1 MKKFC
6 LFLICIC
13 GLVKAFAENYPDRFS
28 YIEENNNNNLSF
40 EKLSLND
47 YLSYDDTSNEKDMI
61 IYKIS
66 KNTKITLIQIPKRK
80 NSLAL
85 SRVFVFDNP
94 QKLVI
99 SFYNT
104 NQIGQNNG
112 SYLHLYLLDGA
123 KGTFSYMFSCK
134 DNFMIDR
141 NLRYMITFWH
151 EKTDSSVWER
161 YHTETEYY
169 EFKIYDIEN
178 NKLLKPITW
187 ALNFS
192 LYNFYL
198 LRPKDINYDFGIML
212 SDDSNITASAVYNV
226 EKEQLDILF
235 DKTYGHQ
242 ADADIYKPSLAERA
256 FEQFS
261 D

>member
-13 GLVKAFAENYPDRFS
+13 SLFRAFAKDYPERFS
-28 YIEENNNNNLSF
+28 YFDENTNNNLYF
-40 EKLSLND
+40 DKLSKND
-47 YLSYDDTSNEKDMI
+47 LLSYDDASNEKNI
-61 IYKIS
+61 IVYKTN
-66 KNTKITLIQIPKRK
+66 KNTKTQLIQISKRK
-80 NSLAL
+80 NNLAI

-94 QKLVI
+94 QKLVF
-99 SFYNT
+99 SFYDVNL
-104 NQIGQNNG
+104 IGQNDG
-112 SYLHLYLLDGA
+112 SFLHLYLLDGT

-141 NLRYMITFWH
+141 NLIYMITFWH
-151 EKTDSSVWER
+151 DKTDGSVWER
-161 YHTETEYY
+161 YHLETEYY

-178 NKLLKPITW
+178 NKLMKPVVW

-198 LRPKDINYDFGIML
+198 LRPKDMNYDFSIML
-212 SDDSNITASAVYNV
+212 SDDSSITASAVYNV
-226 EKEQLDILF
+226 EKEQFDILF
-235 DKTYGHQ
+235 DNTYGHQ
-242 ADADIYKPSLAERA
+242 GDSEMFRPSLAERA